1 VDWNDLKYCAH
12 VAREGSTLAAAR
24 VLHTSQT
31 TVMRRIAAL
40 EQALGF
46 ELFEKRRA
54 GYVPTD
60 ALRALLPK
68 LDAIEAA
75 HAAFE
80 DEAAHTGRSLRGT
93 VRLTASELMVSHFL
107 SSALA
112 AFSAEYPDIRIE
124 LFTSDRFLDLTRGE
138 ADIAVRA
145 GDPPTEPS
153 LFGRCI
159 VASDVW
165 HICCSRAYAERHGMP
180 RTVDDLTHHNL
191 ITVLEGQFKSPITD
205 WVQTHVR
212 KERIAFRHNSLM
224 TIYMSVKAGLGVSPC
239 PDILSAVDAD
249 LVRCMPL
256 PVDPGKGLWVLAPER
271 LKKARHVRILLDFL
285 ANHMSAV
292 IRNAEKRLEETGNLL
307 SSA

>member
-1 VDWNDLKYCAH
+1 MV
-12 VAREGSTLAAAR
+12 
-24 VLHTSQT
+24 
-31 TVMRRIAAL
+31 
-40 EQALGF
+40 GF

-54 GYVPTD
+54 GYVPTE
-60 ALRALLPK
+60 ALRALLPR

-80 DEAAHTGRSLRGT
+80 HEAAHTGRSLRGT
-93 VRLTASELMVSHFL
+93 VRLTASELIVSHFL

-112 AFSAEYPDIRIE
+112 AFSIEYPEIRID
-124 LFTSDRFLDLTRGE
+124 LFTSDRFLDLARGE

-159 VASDVW
+159 VPSDAW
-165 HICCSRAYAERHGMP
+165 HICCSHAYAERHGIP
-180 RTVDDLTHHNL
+180 RTAEDLRHHNI
-191 ITVLEGQFKSPITD
+191 ITVLEGQFKSLISD
-205 WVQTHVR
+205 WVEAHVP

-271 LKKARHVRILLDFL
+271 LKKARHVRTLLDFL
-285 ANHMSAV
+285 ANHLSTVIRTAERRLADSRAV
-292 IRNAEKRLEETGNLL
+292 IP
-307 SSA
+307 SA